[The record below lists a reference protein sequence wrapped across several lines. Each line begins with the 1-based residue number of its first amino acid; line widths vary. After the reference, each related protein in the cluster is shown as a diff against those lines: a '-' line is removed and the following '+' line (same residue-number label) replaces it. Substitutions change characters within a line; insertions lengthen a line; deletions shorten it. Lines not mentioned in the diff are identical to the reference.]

1 MGGTNLAG
9 VYTAHCARGNGHVC
23 GGGRGCSGKDDPPRD
38 SPRFHFRGCVGVG
51 AGGLPRSDGDDGWS
65 VYISLKISGSAE
77 KC

>member
-1 MGGTNLAG
+1 MQQAPNRVTL
-9 VYTAHCARGNGHVC
+9 H
-23 GGGRGCSGKDDPPRD
+23 